1 MDSRK
6 RAVGPV
12 AYERP
17 LYLLLSS
24 AILFVS
30 AHLLSTCCVPS
41 SPSIFTPKGIDLL
54 FPMDSLGPF
63 QSSLRAIS
71 GFLKSGPLTGHEE
84 ARVGGRICHQTER
97 ICPPLKT
104 VSGH

>member
-6 RAVGPV
+6 RAVRPA

-17 LYLLLSS
+17 LYLMFPSV
-24 AILFVS
+24 IPFVS
-30 AHLLSTCCVPS
+30 AHLLSTCCISS
-41 SPSIFTPKGIDLL
+41 SPSLSTPKGIDLL
-54 FPMDSLGPF
+54 FPMDSPSPF

-71 GFLKSGPLTGHEE
+71 GFLKSGPLPGHEE
-84 ARVGGRICHQTER
+84 ARVGGRICHLTER
-97 ICPPLKT
+97 ICPPQET